1 MASGD
6 DVEFDGGLGDVS
18 FDEPEA
24 TGAAGV
30 RSALSGSFLKGFFS
44 DLFDG
49 EELRHLSREGAFA
62 FVDALSVAL
71 VADGAPEDEE
81 LLEFRTQLERLPFS
95 VEDIAAIQ
103 DRVEDDIA
111 RIASYSDEELSGFI
125 VEAGDEIDNAVLKER
140 ALTMAVAITHADY
153 AITGEEARVLGM
165 MATGFGISRER
176 VDALIEQAR
185 AAADDDLLY

>member
-125 VEAGDEIDNAVLKER
+125 VEAGDEIGKIGSSGRSTGPHLHFEVHINGRAVNPRPFLET
-140 ALTMAVAITHADY
+140 APDVL
-153 AITGEEARVLGM
+153 EEARAEFTPSDHTAHG
-165 MATGFGISRER
+165 
-176 VDALIEQAR
+176 
-185 AAADDDLLY
+185 